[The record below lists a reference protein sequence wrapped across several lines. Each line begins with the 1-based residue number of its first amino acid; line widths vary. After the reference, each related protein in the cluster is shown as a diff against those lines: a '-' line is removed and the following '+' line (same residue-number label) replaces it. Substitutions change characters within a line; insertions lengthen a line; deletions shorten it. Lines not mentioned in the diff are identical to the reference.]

1 MDAFFAS
8 VEARDKPELRG
19 KALVVGGTPSGRGVV
34 AAASYEARAYGIHSA
49 MSCAE
54 ARRRCPHV
62 VFVRTDIPR
71 YREVSRRVFEIFRD
85 MTPLVEGLS
94 LDEAYLDVTDNTLQ
108 EPLAGRVA
116 IAIKRRIKEEL
127 NLSASAG
134 VAPNKLVAKIA
145 SGMNK
150 PDGLTIIPPA
160 QVDAFVAALP
170 VERLWGVGPA
180 TARKLRA
187 AGLRRASDIRQ
198 RSPEQLGRL
207 LGQHGLLLHR
217 LAHGDDPRP
226 VRVDR
231 APKSRG
237 AETTFHEDVVDSEEL
252 TRVIAGL
259 AASVARS
266 LARIERPGRTI
277 TLKLRY
283 NDFQTITRSSTLTQ
297 ATSEPAAITQEA
309 RSLFEEVLSAGERP
323 VRLVGVSVGNLVDPG
338 DPVQLTLKLT
348 PRDDDDLDSAS

>member
-8 VEARDKPELRG
+8 VEARDRPELRG
-19 KALVVGGTPSGRGVV
+19 KPLVVGGTPSGRGVV
-34 AAASYEARAYGIHSA
+34 AAASYEARVYGIHSA

-62 VFVRTDIPR
+62 LFVRPDIAK
-71 YREVSRRVFEIFRD
+71 YREVSRQVFEIFRD

-94 LDEAYLDVTDNTLQ
+94 LDEAYLDVTENALQ
-108 EPLAGRVA
+108 EALAGKVA
-116 IAIKRRIKEEL
+116 ILIKRRIRDEL

-160 QVDAFVAALP
+160 EIDAFVAALP

-180 TARKLRA
+180 TARKLRD
-187 AGLRRASDIRQ
+187 AGLRRAKDIRG
-198 RSPEQLGRL
+198 RTPEHLGRL
-207 LGQHGLLLHR
+207 LGQHGLLLYR

-226 VRVDR
+226 VRTDR

-237 AETTFHEDVVDSEEL
+237 AETTFHDDLVDSEEL

-259 AASVARS
+259 AASVSRS
-266 LARIERPGRTI
+266 LVRIERPGRTI

-283 NDFQTITRSSTLTQ
+283 SDFATITRSTTLTQ
-297 ATSEPAAITQEA
+297 ATSSAATITREA
-309 RSLFEEVLSAGERP
+309 LALFEEVLREGEKP
-323 VRLVGVSVGNLVDPG
+323 VRLVGVNVGNLVDPG
-338 DPVQLTLKLT
+338 DPVQLSLELT
-348 PRDDDDLDSAS
+348 PRRKSRDDEED